1 MVTRPDQQVG
11 MDEILDETVNEVTP
25 TGQFPKTVSSQFFP
39 KAPDLL
45 PLDAASYLLPFLRDP
60 NDPQYKTP
68 SLTDEQIDAMYAP
81 TDFSAQ
87 KKLSLAQFGFGLM
100 RPTEGGRIGASLSA
114 AGSQLANDLSKIKM
128 AQANEAKQNNAAKIT
143 AKLQRDAQD
152 TLDRKAIDDANR
164 AILMDIAGKNY
175 DAVLLQ
181 NKDLMSLYKDS
192 MKAAQGKFMEYQL
205 DGVKPKQVQVAYTDE
220 SGEIGTPFDAF
231 IVQSITAD
239 GTGLTAPQ
247 YYRPT
252 NRVGEDGLPIMEL
265 ITNPENIV
273 EVPLSVTGT
282 PNDFKNAKGMTTFRD
297 LLTGLQT
304 TDRAL
309 LTLDELEQSFLEDPS
324 RAGFIAGIKGRFQ
337 TYAQIFSDLYNEQ
350 FNEFFSDNDLVQFN
364 NQDALVYETGQ
375 YKGQKMEKFQNLA
388 SSINLYLQDP
398 QTQADIKS
406 GKISPGELKALQSA
420 NKVFDQL
427 AASGLAQM
435 RVEAATSGVNAFG
448 EQRFEGTNG
457 RSAEQEKQLIFKKL
471 RLFDSDLPANQVRAN
486 SIIYAI
492 ARARKSSGRLNL
504 DDIERAAKDLN
515 IYGDSSAD
523 VIAKIG
529 ILRTQ
534 LTRSREDALANIQI
548 MYGQGK
554 DNYFDRLI
562 ELGYGTYNRDRTFG
576 FVEDPS
582 KIQGGTVIKPGPQTA
597 GTVDFDYSIGVTN

>member
-1 MVTRPDQQVG
+1 
-11 MDEILDETVNEVTP
+11 
-25 TGQFPKTVSSQFFP
+25 
-39 KAPDLL
+39 
-45 PLDAASYLLPFLRDP
+45 
-60 NDPQYKTP
+60 
-68 SLTDEQIDAMYAP
+68 
-81 TDFSAQ
+81 
-87 KKLSLAQFGFGLM
+87 
-100 RPTEGGRIGASLSA
+100 
-114 AGSQLANDLSKIKM
+114 
-128 AQANEAKQNNAAKIT
+128 
-143 AKLQRDAQD
+143 
-152 TLDRKAIDDANR
+152 
-164 AILMDIAGKNY
+164 
-175 DAVLLQ
+175 
-181 NKDLMSLYKDS
+181 
-192 MKAAQGKFMEYQL
+192 
-205 DGVKPKQVQVAYTDE
+205 
-220 SGEIGTPFDAF
+220 
-231 IVQSITAD
+231 VQSITED

-247 YYRPT
+247 YYKPT
-252 NRVGEDGLPIMEL
+252 NEIGTDGLPIMKL

-282 PNDFKNAKGMTTFRD
+282 PNDFRNAKGMTTFRD
-297 LLTGLQT
+297 LLSGLQT

-309 LTLDELEQSFLEDPS
+309 LTLDELEQSFLQDPS

-375 YKGQKMEKFQNLA
+375 FKGEKMTKFQNLA

-406 GKISPGELKALQSA
+406 GKIGPKELAALQNA

-427 AASGLAQM
+427 AASGLATM

-457 RSAEQEKQLIFKKL
+457 RSAEEEKQLIFKKL

-548 MYGQGK
+548 MYGTGK
-554 DNYFDRLI
+554 DNYFDRLM
-562 ELGYGTYNRDRTFG
+562 ELGYGSYNRDRTLG
-576 FVEDPS
+576 YVQDPS
-582 KIQGGTVIKPGPQTA
+582 KIQGGTVIKPGPATA

>member
-11 MDEILDETVNEVTP
+11 MDEILDETVDEVTP
-25 TGQFPKTVSSQFFP
+25 VGQYPKTISSQFFP
-39 KAPDLL
+39 QEPNIL

-60 NDPQYKTP
+60 DDPKYTTP

-81 TDFSAQ
+81 TDFSGQ

-100 RPTEGGRIGASLSA
+100 RPTEGGRIGAVLADSGA
-114 AGSQLANDLSKIKM
+114 QLAGDLSKIKM
-128 AQANEAKQNNAAKIT
+128 AQTTEAKQNNAAKVT
-143 AKLQRDAQD
+143 AKLQRDAQEI
-152 TLDRKAIDDANR
+152 LEKKAIDESNR
-164 AILMDIAGKNY
+164 GILMNIANMNY
-175 DAVLLQ
+175 DAVLSQ
-181 NKDLMSLYKDS
+181 NKQQMTLYNEV
-192 MKAAQGKFMEYQL
+192 MKAAQGKFMDYQL
-205 DGVKPKQVQVAYTDE
+205 DGIKPKQVQIAYTDE
-220 SGEIGTPFDAF
+220 NGEVGTPFDAF
-231 IVQSITAD
+231 VVQSITED

-247 YYRPT
+247 YYKPT
-252 NRVGEDGLPIMEL
+252 NKMGTDGYPIMEL
-265 ITNPENIV
+265 IENPEGIV
-273 EVPLSVTGT
+273 EVPLSITGS
-282 PNDFKNAKGMTTFRD
+282 PNDFKSAKGMTTFRD

-309 LTLDELEQSFLEDPS
+309 LTLDELERSFLEKPG

-350 FNEFFSDNDLVQFN
+350 FNEFFSDDDLVQFN
-364 NQDALVYETGQ
+364 NQEGLVYETGEF
-375 YKGQKMEKFQNLA
+375 KGKKMTKFQNL
-388 SSINLYLQDP
+388 STTINLYLQDP

-406 GKISPGELKALQSA
+406 GKISPEEVAALQSA
-420 NKVFDQL
+420 NNVFDQL
-427 AASGLAQM
+427 AATGLAQM
-435 RVEAATSGVNAFG
+435 RVEAATSGTNAFG

-457 RSAEQEKQLIFKKL
+457 RTADQEKELIFKKL

-529 ILRTQ
+529 VLRTQ
-534 LTRSREDALANIQI
+534 LERSREDALGNIQI

-562 ELGYGTYNRDRTFG
+562 ELGYGSYDRDRTYEYTTDSEAKG
-576 FVEDPS
+576 YV
-582 KIQGGTVIKPGPQTA
+582 KPGPQTS
-597 GTVDFDYSIGVTN
+597 GIVDFDYSIGVK

>member
-1 MVTRPDQQVG
+1 
-11 MDEILDETVNEVTP
+11 
-25 TGQFPKTVSSQFFP
+25 
-39 KAPDLL
+39 
-45 PLDAASYLLPFLRDP
+45 
-60 NDPQYKTP
+60 
-68 SLTDEQIDAMYAP
+68 
-81 TDFSAQ
+81 
-87 KKLSLAQFGFGLM
+87 
-100 RPTEGGRIGASLSA
+100 
-114 AGSQLANDLSKIKM
+114 
-128 AQANEAKQNNAAKIT
+128 
-143 AKLQRDAQD
+143 
-152 TLDRKAIDDANR
+152 
-164 AILMDIAGKNY
+164 
-175 DAVLLQ
+175 
-181 NKDLMSLYKDS
+181 
-192 MKAAQGKFMEYQL
+192 
-205 DGVKPKQVQVAYTDE
+205 
-220 SGEIGTPFDAF
+220 
-231 IVQSITAD
+231 
-239 GTGLTAPQ
+239 
-247 YYRPT
+247 
-252 NRVGEDGLPIMEL
+252 
-265 ITNPENIV
+265 
-273 EVPLSVTGT
+273 LSVTGT

-457 RSAEQEKQLIFKKL
+457 RSAEQEKNLIFKKL
-471 RLFDSDLPANQVRAN
+471 RLFDTELPANQVRAN
-486 SIIYAI
+486 AIIYAI

-529 ILRTQ
+529 VLRTQ
-534 LTRSREDALANIQI
+534 LIRSRNDNLGMIQL
-548 MYGQGK
+548 MYGSGK
-554 DNYFDRLI
+554 DNFYDKLLEQGYATYDRGKT
-562 ELGYGTYNRDRTFG
+562 LGYVT
-576 FVEDPS
+576 DPKS
-582 KIQGGTVIKPGPQTA
+582 DYYIPGEATA
-597 GTVDFDYSIGVTN
+597 PGAVTFDYSIGVN